1 MPDAYQL
8 DEKAEDLIVDPVLGV
23 VDQDLAVRRGG
34 QCLAGGRDKR
44 GLIVNLFVVSWLID
58 QS

>member
-8 DEKAEDLIVDPVLGV
+8 HEKAEDLIVDPVLGV

-34 QCLAGGRDKR
+34 QSLAGGRDEE
-44 GLIVNLFVVSWLID
+44 V
-58 QS
+58 